1 MTEDKAR
8 TLIGLSVVELTR
20 HLMSQEGLPREKAF
34 STLLRSR
41 TYDLLNNPDS
51 RMYLEDDDFLCHCLD
66 VERQSGCN
74 ALFTLINQ

>member
-20 HLMSQEGLPREKAF
+20 HLMSQGGLPREKAF
-34 STLLRSR
+34 SMLLRSR

-51 RMYLEDDDFLCHCLD
+51 RMYLEDDDFLCRCLD
-66 VERQSGCN
+66 AERHGGSN
-74 ALFTLINQ
+74 ALFSLINQ